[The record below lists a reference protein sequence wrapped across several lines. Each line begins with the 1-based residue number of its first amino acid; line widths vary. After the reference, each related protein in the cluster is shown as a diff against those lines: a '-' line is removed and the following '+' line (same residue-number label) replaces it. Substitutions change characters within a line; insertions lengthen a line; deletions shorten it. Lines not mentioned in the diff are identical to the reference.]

1 MAGYQGVN
9 AERYLHQR
17 ERIEGPKS
25 QLQNTQKG
33 PEKFQSSTLKGLM
46 EEYVESP
53 VIQAQSRSNLS
64 QIINKAKKEREER
77 NKALKRSKRISTLL
91 IEQEVNEIKSKAP
104 LASTEREGEEK
115 AQIKQQPKAAK
126 KKQAKNKGKKKN

>member
-1 MAGYQGVN
+1 
-9 AERYLHQR
+9 
-17 ERIEGPKS
+17 
-25 QLQNTQKG
+25 
-33 PEKFQSSTLKGLM
+33 M